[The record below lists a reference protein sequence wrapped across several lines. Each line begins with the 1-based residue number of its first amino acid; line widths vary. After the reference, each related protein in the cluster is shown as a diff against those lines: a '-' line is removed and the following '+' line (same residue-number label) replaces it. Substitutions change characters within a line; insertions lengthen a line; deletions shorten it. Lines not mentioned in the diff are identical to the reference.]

1 MIYVGIDVA
10 STKHDCYL
18 MRSETGEIYSNP
30 FTIKN
35 DVNGYEKLHKAITTF
50 VEQTGDSKVRIGLE
64 STGPYS
70 LNILKYFKN
79 LNYEITLLNP
89 LLTNMDKKATTVRK
103 TKTDT
108 IDSIAICNYLERN
121 RNDFRSYTP
130 LLYHIEGLKSI
141 SRLRFRTVK
150 DLASQKQILNRLLVS
165 SFPEIIDEFSTIDT
179 DTLLNI
185 LLKYPTTK
193 AIIKANSI
201 EINRE
206 IHWLCKI
213 TADRIIS
220 LAKTSIGT
228 SDEYIGFQIKMT
240 INQIIF
246 LKEQVKLY
254 DKQIKEIMDEI
265 NSPILSIPGI
275 GYTTGA
281 IILSEIGDI
290 NRFSSPDK
298 LLAYSGLDPIIY
310 QSGNYE
316 KNMTISKRG
325 SSYLRWAIHQA
336 SFIIIQHDK
345 TFMDYYRKKQNEGK
359 HHNVIIGHVE
369 KKLTRLIFAILK
381 NNVSYIPQK

>member
-18 MRSETGEIYSNP
+18 MRSKTGEIYSNP

-50 VEQTGDSKVRIGLE
+50 VEQTGDNKVRIGLE

-121 RNDFRSYTP
+121 RNDFRPYTS
-130 LLYHIEGLKSI
+130 LSYHIEGLKSI

-193 AIIKANSI
+193 AIIEANPI

-206 IHWLCKI
+206 IHWLCKV

-240 INQIIF
+240 INEIIF

-254 DKQIKEIMDEI
+254 DRQIKAIMDEI

-310 QSGNYE
+310 QSGN
-316 KNMTISKRG
+316 
-325 SSYLRWAIHQA
+325 
-336 SFIIIQHDK
+336 
-345 TFMDYYRKKQNEGK
+345 
-359 HHNVIIGHVE
+359 
-369 KKLTRLIFAILK
+369 
-381 NNVSYIPQK
+381 